1 MELLSVVGRE
11 KHQAGRLRRVL
22 DHSIVRAGS
31 AGWGCIALPAL
42 QRVITRAPVPPSAT
56 MQREAIGRSVVAIGA
71 IGAIGTILSVAAGWA
86 LLCRLLLLAAGDE

>member
-1 MELLSVVGRE
+1 M
-11 KHQAGRLRRVL
+11 RRVL

-31 AGWGCIALPAL
+31 AGWGCIALAAL

-56 MQREAIGRSVVAIGA
+56 MQREPIGRSIVAIGA
-71 IGAIGTILSVAAGWA
+71 IGAILSVAAGWA

>member
-31 AGWGCIALPAL
+31 AGWGCIALAAL

-56 MQREAIGRSVVAIGA
+56 MQREAIGRSIVAIGA
-71 IGAIGTILSVAAGWA
+71 IGAILSVAAGWA

>member
-56 MQREAIGRSVVAIGA
+56 MQREAIGRSIVA

-86 LLCRLLLLAAGDE
+86 WLCRLLLLAAGDE

>member
-31 AGWGCIALPAL
+31 AGWGCIALAAL

-56 MQREAIGRSVVAIGA
+56 MQREAIGRSIVAIGA
-71 IGAIGTILSVAAGWA
+71 ILSVAAGWA

>member
-1 MELLSVVGRE
+1 M
-11 KHQAGRLRRVL
+11 RRVL

-56 MQREAIGRSVVAIGA
+56 MQREAIGRSIVAIGA
-71 IGAIGTILSVAAGWA
+71 IGAILSVAAGWA